1 MTGAPAGAGGDESDP
16 AYLLGTNRRLLAE
29 VQALS
34 SRIAAVNEIATA
46 MNRTLDLEEIL
57 RIVGRQ
63 AKWLL
68 DFEHFSV
75 CLLRDGRCSRVVTL
89 FGPAESGEHI
99 DLTGA
104 DALAR
109 AVRTGQPQLVREA
122 PTGAFLSGFASQVI
136 LPLGS
141 ERGVIGTANFAVRA
155 ASAYT
160 VEDIRIGYLLA
171 LQLAAAL
178 RNAERFEELGHLN
191 ARLNAEKAKA
201 ERLMLN
207 ILPGPIA
214 AELMSTG
221 RVVPVHFASASVLF
235 TDFTDFTRR
244 TEQLTPAELVSE
256 LDECFSFFDGVVAR
270 HGLEKL
276 KTIGDSYMCV
286 GGIPVP
292 DSLHAANC
300 VDAAL
305 EILEFVHG
313 RAAGM
318 APGAG
323 WDIRIGIHSGPLL
336 AGIIGR
342 AKFSYD
348 VWGDTVNLASRLETA
363 APPGTINIS
372 AATFALVQDRFEC
385 AHRGSFDVKG
395 KGPIDMYMVRGRRP
409 TDGAHG
415 PIAM

>member
-1 MTGAPAGAGGDESDP
+1 MTGAPSGGSGDESDP

-75 CLLRDGRCSRVVTL
+75 CLLRDGVCRRVVTL
-89 FGPAESGEHI
+89 FGPAEGSSGIELGG
-99 DLTGA
+99 D
-104 DALAR
+104 DAISR
-109 AVRTGQPQLVREA
+109 AVRTGQPQLVRDA
-122 PTGAFLSGFASQVI
+122 PVGGFLASFASQAI

-141 ERGVIGTANFAVRA
+141 EHGVIGTANFAAHA
-155 ASAYT
+155 AHAYSI
-160 VEDIRIGYLLA
+160 EDIRIGYLLA

-178 RNAERFEELGHLN
+178 RNAERFEELAHLN
-191 ARLNAEKAKA
+191 ARLKEEKARSD
-201 ERLMLN
+201 RLMLN

-214 AELMSTG
+214 AELMRTG
-221 RVVPVHFASASVLF
+221 RVAPVHFASASVLF

-244 TEQLTPAELVSE
+244 TEELAPSELVSE
-256 LDECFSFFDGVVAR
+256 LDECFSFFDEVMRR

-292 DSLHAANC
+292 DPKHAVNS
-300 VDAAL
+300 VRAAL
-305 EILEFVHG
+305 EIRDFV
-313 RAAGM
+313 RARSASK
-318 APGAG
+318 PSGAG
-323 WDIRIGIHSGPLL
+323 WDIRIGIHTGPLL

-348 VWGDTVNLASRLETA
+348 VWGDTVNMASRMETSA
-363 APPGTINIS
+363 LPGTVNIS
-372 AATFALVQDRFEC
+372 AETHALVQQHFDCE
-385 AHRGSFDVKG
+385 HRGKIEVKG
-395 KGPIDMYMVRGRRP
+395 KGPVDMFVVH
-409 TDGAHG
+409 GASVHLSE
-415 PIAM
+415 

>member
-1 MTGAPAGAGGDESDP
+1 MSEGRPQAGSDEGDP

-75 CLLRDGRCSRVVTL
+75 CLLQNGACRRVVTL
-89 FGPAESGEHI
+89 FGAPVAEAVALAG
-99 DLTGA
+99 D

-122 PTGAFLSGFASQVI
+122 PRGGFLADFASQAI

-141 ERGVIGTANFAVRA
+141 ERGVIGTANFACRA
-155 ASAYT
+155 AGVYSI
-160 VEDIRIGYLLA
+160 EDIRIGYLLA

-178 RNAERFEELGHLN
+178 RNAERFEELGELN
-191 ARLNAEKAKA
+191 SRLNAEKAKA

-207 ILPGPIA
+207 ILPAPIA
-214 AELMSTG
+214 DELMRSG
-221 RVVPVHFASASVLF
+221 RVEPVHFASASVLF

-244 TEQLTPAELVSE
+244 TEELAPAEVVSE
-256 LDECFSFFDGVVAR
+256 LDECFSFFDEVVAR
-270 HGLEKL
+270 NGLEKL
-276 KTIGDSYMCV
+276 KTVGDSYMCV

-292 DSLHAANC
+292 AADHARNS
-300 VDAAL
+300 VRAAL
-305 EILEFVHG
+305 QIRDFV
-313 RAAGM
+313 RARARSKP
-318 APGAG
+318 PGAG
-323 WDIRIGIHSGPLL
+323 WDIRIGIHTGPLL

-348 VWGDTVNLASRLETA
+348 VWGDTVNVASRMETSA
-363 APPGTINIS
+363 RPGTVNIS
-372 AATFALVQDRFEC
+372 AATHALVADRFEC
-385 AHRGSFDVKG
+385 AYRGKIDAKG
-395 KGPIDMYMVRGRRP
+395 KGPVDMFVVLGERP
-409 TDGAHG
+409 G
-415 PIAM
+415 PA

>member
-1 MTGAPAGAGGDESDP
+1 MTGAASVASGDESLP
-16 AYLLGTNRRLLAE
+16 TYLLGTNRRLLAE

-46 MNRTLDLEEIL
+46 MNRTLDLEEVL

-75 CLLRDGRCSRVVTL
+75 CLLRDGVCRRVVTL
-89 FGPAESGEHI
+89 FGPVEDSSGI
-99 DLTGA
+99 DLGGN
-104 DALAR
+104 DAISK

-122 PTGAFLSGFASQVI
+122 PVGAFLASFASQAI

-141 ERGVIGTANFAVRA
+141 EHGVIGTANFASHA
-155 ASAYT
+155 AQTYSI
-160 VEDIRIGYLLA
+160 EDIRIGYLLA

-178 RNAERFEELGHLN
+178 RNAERFEELG
-191 ARLNAEKAKA
+191 RLNAQLNEEKARSD
-201 ERLMLN
+201 RLMLN
-207 ILPGPIA
+207 ILPAPIA
-214 AELMSTG
+214 DELMRTG
-221 RVVPVHFASASVLF
+221 RVLPVHFADASVLF

-244 TEQLTPAELVSE
+244 TEELAPAELVGE
-256 LDECFSFFDGVVAR
+256 LDECFSFFDEVVLR

-292 DSLHAANC
+292 DAMHAINS
-300 VDAAL
+300 VRAAL
-305 EILEFVHG
+305 EIRDFV
-313 RAAGM
+313 RARTASK
-318 APGAG
+318 PDGAG
-323 WDIRIGIHSGPLL
+323 WHIRIGIHTGPLL

-348 VWGDTVNLASRLETA
+348 VWGDTVNVASRMETA
-363 APPGTINIS
+363 AVPGTVNIS
-372 AATFALVQDRFEC
+372 AQTYDVVKDSFDCE
-385 AHRGSFDVKG
+385 HRGKIEVKG
-395 KGPIDMYMVRGRRP
+395 KGPVDMYVV
-409 TDGAHG
+409 HG
-415 PIAM
+415 PCVRRSE

>member
-1 MTGAPAGAGGDESDP
+1 MSQSPSHAGGDESDP
-16 AYLLGTNRRLLAE
+16 TYLLGTNRRLLAE

-46 MNRTLDLEEIL
+46 INRTLDLEEIL

-68 DFEHFSV
+68 DYEHFSV
-75 CLLRDGRCSRVVTL
+75 CLLRGGVCQRVVTL
-89 FGPAESGEHI
+89 FGPAEDGSRI
-99 DLTGA
+99 DLA
-104 DALAR
+104 DHDALAR

-122 PTGAFLSGFASQVI
+122 PAGAFLSSFSSQVI

-141 ERGVIGTANFAVRA
+141 EHGVIGTANFASRA

-160 VEDIRIGYLLA
+160 IEDIRIGYLLA

-178 RNAERFEELGHLN
+178 RNAARFEELGHLN

-207 ILPGPIA
+207 ILPAPIA
-214 AELMSTG
+214 AELMRTG
-221 RVVPVHFASASVLF
+221 RVEPVHFAAASVLF

-244 TEQLTPAELVSE
+244 TEELPPAELVSE
-256 LDECFSFFDGVVAR
+256 LDECFSFFDGVVLH

-292 DSLHAANC
+292 DARHATNS
-300 VDAAL
+300 VSAAL
-305 EILEFVHG
+305 EIRDFVRA
-313 RAAGM
+313 RAASKAG
-318 APGAG
+318 GVG
-323 WDIRIGIHSGPLL
+323 WDIRIGINTGPLL

-348 VWGDTVNLASRLETA
+348 VWGDTVNLASRLETSA
-363 APPGTINIS
+363 VPGTINIS
-372 AATFALVQDRFEC
+372 ASTFALVQDRFDC
-385 AHRGSFDVKG
+385 VHRGKIDVKG
-395 KGPIDMYMVRGRRP
+395 KGPIDMYVVLGRK
-409 TDGAHG
+409 
-415 PIAM
+415 